1 MSMCRSDGRAEP
13 VPGTGNQDSHTS
25 PICSRN
31 HFRHSFIHG
40 IFCQSPSLRG
50 RYRFAAILS
59 IPPSEP
65 SILLR
70 FSHPICNLPSSPQTG
85 LLSSAGI
92 IISTFSY
99 KIKHNF
105 PHFSYI
111 FRLIYIKIQHMV
123 RPLFSPPYVVNFELY
138 FYSDSPIKMGSVRP
152 VMIQNQDSATLP
164 AQFPSPAPIKGLK
177 IQPSVSA
184 SPLQAPRKE
193 AARTQEY
200 KTPPVEITSP
210 QIQAVPKNRPSQ

>member
-1 MSMCRSDGRAEP
+1 M
-13 VPGTGNQDSHTS
+13 
-25 PICSRN
+25 
-31 HFRHSFIHG
+31 
-40 IFCQSPSLRG
+40 
-50 RYRFAAILS
+50 
-59 IPPSEP
+59 
-65 SILLR
+65 
-70 FSHPICNLPSSPQTG
+70 G

-92 IISTFSY
+92 IISTFSH

-164 AQFPSPAPIKGLK
+164 ALFPSPAPIKGLK

-193 AARTQEY
+193 ADRTQEY

>member
-1 MSMCRSDGRAEP
+1 MTVRYFPMP
-13 VPGTGNQDSHTS
+13 VLPPAGTVQICLLPSHTS
-25 PICSRN
+25 PIYSRN

-40 IFCQSPSLRG
+40 IFCQPPSLQDK
-50 RYRFAAILS
+50 YRSAIILS
-59 IPPSEP
+59 ISPSEP

-92 IISTFSY
+92 IISTFSH

-123 RPLFSPPYVVNFELY
+123 RPLFPPPYVVILNYIF
-138 FYSDSPIKMGSVRP
+138 IR
-152 VMIQNQDSATLP
+152 T
-164 AQFPSPAPIKGLK
+164 APLK
-177 IQPSVSA
+177 W
-184 SPLQAPRKE
+184 
-193 AARTQEY
+193 
-200 KTPPVEITSP
+200 
-210 QIQAVPKNRPSQ
+210 AV

>member
-1 MSMCRSDGRAEP
+1 
-13 VPGTGNQDSHTS
+13 
-25 PICSRN
+25 
-31 HFRHSFIHG
+31 
-40 IFCQSPSLRG
+40 
-50 RYRFAAILS
+50 
-59 IPPSEP
+59 
-65 SILLR
+65 
-70 FSHPICNLPSSPQTG
+70 
-85 LLSSAGI
+85 
-92 IISTFSY
+92 
-99 KIKHNF
+99 
-105 PHFSYI
+105 
-111 FRLIYIKIQHMV
+111 MV

-164 AQFPSPAPIKGLK
+164 ALFPSPAPIKGLK

-210 QIQAVPKNRPSQ
+210 QKPPQPVNPASSHACSRPKTRQAPHAARHATGVIPASHSISAIPDRCSQT